1 MKLAGVYD
9 QVEAAVGKVLEAENI
24 NLKNKGAN
32 IWKCAP
38 RNGGENPHRR
48 IRP

>member
-24 NLKNKGAN
+24 NLKNKEPIFGN
-32 IWKCAP
+32 VLP
-38 RNGGENPHRR
+38 VPVV
-48 IRP
+48 